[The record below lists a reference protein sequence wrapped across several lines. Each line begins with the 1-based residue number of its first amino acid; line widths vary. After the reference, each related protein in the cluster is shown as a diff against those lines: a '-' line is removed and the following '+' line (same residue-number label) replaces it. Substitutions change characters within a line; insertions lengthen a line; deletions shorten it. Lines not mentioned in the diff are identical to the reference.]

1 MDGIQEESDRQDAI
15 DMLNAPPDG
24 PAGERSGKRTPL
36 PLEGAPA
43 WYNGDDD
50 EGYSAQAA
58 MTKLG
63 RVRR

>member
-1 MDGIQEESDRQDAI
+1 MDGVQDDVEREELTER
-15 DMLNAPPDG
+15 LNAPPDK
-24 PAGERSGKRTPL
+24 PAGDGSGKRTSL
-36 PLEGAPA
+36 PLEGAPS